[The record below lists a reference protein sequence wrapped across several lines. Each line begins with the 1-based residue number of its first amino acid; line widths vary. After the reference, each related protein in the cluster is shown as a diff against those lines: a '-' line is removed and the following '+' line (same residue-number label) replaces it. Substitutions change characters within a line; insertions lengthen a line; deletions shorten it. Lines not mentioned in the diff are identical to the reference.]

1 MISPRELEENYYF
14 YFVKTL
20 SILAESPA
28 QQCAVME
35 YNVAWELQRDGFQVD
50 YLIRQ
55 EVIKFTN
62 DQMEGMKELSSA
74 LHALSGEA
82 LKGSSYAREE
92 HLQAMSNLGWQLVR
106 DIAKKLIV
114 TLAPRTEENRKYF
127 ESQAGS

>member
-55 EVIKFTN
+55 EVIKFTD
-62 DQMEGMKELSSA
+62 DQIEGMKELSSA

-82 LKGSSYAREE
+82 LKGSGYAREE
-92 HLQAMSNLGWQLVR
+92 HLQAMSNPGWQLVR
-106 DIAKKLIV
+106 DIAKNLIV